1 MIAFLTAWAVI
12 YDRRFCLMGMPA
24 FVGTLLVMCLPLL
37 VLSMSGGLMQRAGEV
52 ALSGN
57 DVGAGLIQFIV
68 NYASHLDP
76 RFLYWS
82 GDTNLRHGTGGF
94 GQLSWLD
101 FFALLAGGW
110 AFLIYRTRP
119 KYQTLGLLSL
129 AGVLTGAVAAALS
142 SEGIPHAL
150 RANGMWPFLALGGA
164 WLIAQVP
171 SRLVVE
177 RAAVLVSAAFLLVFT
192 YYFFVMYRET
202 SKPYFNSEL
211 EVIALS
217 EDPARWQT
225 IATSAHPL
233 VAGYYL
239 MHFGGMRCNE
249 AGEFISRARQ

>member
-1 MIAFLTAWAVI
+1 
-12 YDRRFCLMGMPA
+12 
-24 FVGTLLVMCLPLL
+24 
-37 VLSMSGGLMQRAGEV
+37 
-52 ALSGN
+52 
-57 DVGAGLIQFIV
+57 
-68 NYASHLDP
+68 
-76 RFLYWS
+76 
-82 GDTNLRHGTGGF
+82 
-94 GQLSWLD
+94 
-101 FFALLAGGW
+101 
-110 AFLIYRTRP
+110 
-119 KYQTLGLLSL
+119 
-129 AGVLTGAVAAALS
+129 
-142 SEGIPHAL
+142 
-150 RANGMWPFLALGGA
+150 MWPFLALGGA

-177 RAAVLVSAAFLLVFT
+177 RAAVLVSAAFLMVFT